1 MRYYKYVED
10 DYIKG
15 IGIGYGG
22 NEISENE
29 YNEIM
34 ELITNKPKS
43 DVYGYKLKKDYT
55 WEEYELPPK
64 EEEEISE
71 VEQKAQAYDILVGEV
86 E

>member
-1 MRYYKYVED
+1 MMKYYKIIED

-15 IGIGYGG
+15 IGLGYGG

-34 ELITNKPKS
+34 ELITNKPHS
-43 DVYGYKLKKDYT
+43 DIYGYKLKIDKT

-64 EEEEISE
+64 EDNATEEDYLEALEKLGVSE
-71 VEQKAQAYDILVGEV
+71 
-86 E
+86 